1 MLQCARAQ
9 IRSTI
14 VKNLPLGKGFADGN
28 FYGSPYSPF
37 HVRSPLMADT
47 GAAATAAS
55 SAPAESSLVALTGA
69 GSPWGTV
76 RLRPARCLPS
86 RRPLCH
92 LLASGAL

>member
-1 MLQCARAQ
+1 
-9 IRSTI
+9 
-14 VKNLPLGKGFADGN
+14 
-28 FYGSPYSPF
+28 
-37 HVRSPLMADT
+37 MADT

-86 RRPLCH
+86 RRPFCH
-92 LLASGAL
+92 LLASGALWTSRCAVPCGSLWELCARLAAEQSTPRVDSESCVA